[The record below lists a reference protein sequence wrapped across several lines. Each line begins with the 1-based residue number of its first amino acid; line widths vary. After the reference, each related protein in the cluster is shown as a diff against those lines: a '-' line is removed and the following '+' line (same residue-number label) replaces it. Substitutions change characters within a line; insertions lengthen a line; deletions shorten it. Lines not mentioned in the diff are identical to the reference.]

1 MKTISFAIVM
11 QTMEGQTT
19 NERIN
24 RLEADIRELRAD
36 QKEATRELRAEIRET
51 ARDLRAEIK
60 ATRGKILR

>member
-1 MKTISFAIVM
+1 M
-11 QTMEGQTT
+11 QTMEEGAT
-19 NERIN
+19 NEMIK

-60 ATRGKILR
+60 GTRGKTLR